1 MEKYVVWNVA
11 GLTKFTKWEV
21 VLTDWVADA
30 NWEVRVYKTDCDWD
44 YLLNERGNK
53 VSYSIAFNRL
63 KPTNIENLQFTA
75 GTLEQRVMNKTF
87 TDKKLDTASDYKK
100 TVEDFSNLTMKLRN
114 KLWKIAND
122 LLWKVGELDI
132 SADSYDADKFNKAM
146 DDMKALVEFLKDK
159 PMTDIKALYDRLI
172 GDEPEETFDPSSILN

>member
-44 YLLNERGNK
+44 FLLNERGNK

-172 GDEPEETFDPSSILN
+172 GDEPEETFDPSSILK